1 MWIFSPFHGVVVLI
15 PALLYFISAIVGRK
29 KRNAR
34 TIFWLDFFLG
44 WTVVGWVGTLIW
56 ALMNDP
62 VPAQVIVNQSFPA
75 SVLSPACG
83 NYSPPGARFCRMCGA
98 QITT

>member
-1 MWIFSPFHGVVVLI
+1 MGVFSPFHWLFI
-15 PALLYFISAIVGRK
+15 ISALLYFIPAIVGRK

-34 TIFWLDFFLG
+34 AIFWLNFFLG

-62 VPAQVIVNQSFPA
+62 VPAQVIVNQS
-75 SVLSPACG
+75 SPALVLCG
-83 NYSPPGARFCRMCGA
+83 ACGQYSPPGARFCRMCGA
-98 QITT
+98 QITA